1 MAPLEKI
8 LSPQSPKIPCI
19 YLQACSSSLLMS
31 RSWLEKKFIWTQL
44 VSIVSMNIHCKADG
58 TIGKNFVPSNL
69 KGILYLSSGMLVFA
83 SYAKILT

>member
-1 MAPLEKI
+1 M
-8 LSPQSPKIPCI
+8 
-19 YLQACSSSLLMS
+19 
-31 RSWLEKKFIWTQL
+31 